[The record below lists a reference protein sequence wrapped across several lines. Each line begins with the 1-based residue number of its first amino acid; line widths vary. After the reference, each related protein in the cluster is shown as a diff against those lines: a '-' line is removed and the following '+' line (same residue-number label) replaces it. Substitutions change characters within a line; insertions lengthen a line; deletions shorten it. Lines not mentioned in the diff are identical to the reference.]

1 MVKYGDSGRAYR
13 RQRGRHRPKREP
25 IDAVSVFFF
34 FLRPPSLLLRLF
46 LSMKEIKNRLSTDSP
61 CFGPLSTSV
70 G

>member
-13 RQRGRHRPKREP
+13 RQRGRDRPKRQP

-34 FLRPPSLLLRLF
+34 FFLRPPSLLFRLF
-46 LSMKEIKNRLSTDSP
+46 LSMKEIKNKLSTDSP
-61 CFGPLSTSV
+61 CFGPLSV

>member
-13 RQRGRHRPKREP
+13 RQGGRHRPKREP

-34 FLRPPSLLLRLF
+34 FLRPPSLPLRLF
-46 LSMKEIKNRLSTDSP
+46 LSMKEIKNKLSTDGP
-61 CFGPLSTSV
+61 CFGPLSV